1 MVTIVLVGWDDSR
14 PVPWRRLFKEW
25 LIYAAIM
32 AVVFTVFFRD
42 DGNVLAILG
51 GLLVSGPLYLGLG
64 YVLAKF
70 GYTRKT
76 LGERSTP
83 RAASTGPSSP
93 GGDSPVDRPR
103 PAPTRRTSSGPNRPA
118 RSKRR

>member
-1 MVTIVLVGWDDSR
+1 
-14 PVPWRRLFKEW
+14 VPWRRLAKEW

-32 AVVFTVFFRD
+32 AVVFAVFFRG

-70 GYTRKT
+70 GYSRKT
-76 LGERSTP
+76 LGDLNTP
-83 RAASTGPSSP
+83 RAGSSSTSTAAVAD
-93 GGDSPVDRPR
+93 GGAEAGRPR
-103 PAPTRRTSSGPNRPA
+103 PAPTRRTSAGRNRPTKG
-118 RSKRR
+118 KRR